1 VQSIHGIAAAAWVGG
16 LAALLIHLRSTPRDE
31 RLAPARRFS
40 TFAGGALIAVALTGL
55 FRAIDEV
62 GSFGAFLTTDFGRIV
77 LLKTG
82 LLAVLAMLGAFN
94 RYLNLPNPARFE
106 RLFRRVGGAEIVAA
120 VAIIGVSA
128 LLVNLTPPASAGG
141 PPKPVARPI
150 VAVGSDFGTSIKLR
164 LVATPGTVGTN
175 QFEAAVVDYDTGQPV
190 DASAVGLRFELQSQ
204 PGVEAATLDLQKTTV
219 GHFSASAASLS
230 IDGIWQI
237 TATVAV
243 AGGSVDV
250 PPVVATRIPD
260 QASTQNISP
269 GLPTIYTVQLGAAG
283 SAQLYLDPGLPG
295 MNDVHVTF
303 FDPAGAALAVDRV
316 TMALTDASGAA
327 VLLAPR
333 TLDVGHFVATTN
345 VLAGSVTLDAVGP
358 LPTSAGGGQVHVHV
372 TIEVQP

>member
-1 VQSIHGIAAAAWVGG
+1 
-16 LAALLIHLRSTPRDE
+16 
-31 RLAPARRFS
+31 
-40 TFAGGALIAVALTGL
+40 
-55 FRAIDEV
+55 
-62 GSFGAFLTTDFGRIV
+62 
-77 LLKTG
+77 
-82 LLAVLAMLGAFN
+82 
-94 RYLNLPNPARFE
+94 
-106 RLFRRVGGAEIVAA
+106 
-120 VAIIGVSA
+120 
-128 LLVNLTPPASAGG
+128 
-141 PPKPVARPI
+141 
-150 VAVGSDFGTSIKLR
+150 
-164 LVATPGTVGTN
+164 
-175 QFEAAVVDYDTGQPV
+175 
-190 DASAVGLRFELQSQ
+190 
-204 PGVEAATLDLQKTTV
+204 
-219 GHFSASAASLS
+219 
-230 IDGIWQI
+230 
-237 TATVAV
+237 
-243 AGGSVDV
+243 V
-250 PPVVATRIPD
+250 PLVVATRIPD